1 MKKKIFLLCVIVA
14 ALICAFTVT
23 TLAVEVDGIDYSF
36 SEGEATVTPVNKSC
50 KLTVVDIPETVTY
63 EGVTYTV
70 TAIASQAFRS
80 NSSITS
86 VTIPSSVTTVG
97 DEAFYQCGSLTNA
110 VFEGADTAL
119 GNKIFMFCG
128 KLTSASLPTNITKIP
143 NGTFFGVGTSASPF
157 TIPNLSECTKLTTIG
172 EDCFRDSKEI
182 NISIPDTVTTIE
194 ERAFQAGC
202 SSGSI
207 SIGRNS
213 QLQVIGDN
221 AFTSCTAIKS
231 IYIPS
236 SVTSIGTGAFSGCGN
251 LTTFENFENCQIT
264 VIEASLF
271 EGLSK
276 LTSIKLPETVTT
288 IEHAFIGNKN
298 LNKVYI
304 PKSVTEIAD
313 TFLKSSW
320 EVAPTKIVF
329 VFTGSDASVLSTCQ
343 MIAGANVISASD
355 YDDSVSYSGIN
366 LVTGYSHCVTYFDGV
381 HEEYISAVSL
391 TSYLEKFELS
401 SQCKECGTPKETEEI
416 NPIFTCYG
424 YSYSETDVQE
434 GISIRYTVDFDSL
447 EIYESVSGIKLNYGL
462 FVTANKG
469 IGTSDVLDEEN
480 KALDGVVTAEISDT
494 GFFSFEIKLVGL
506 ENNQETAFAIG
517 TYVIEEKEN
526 EKEFVYLQLGE
537 PKESEKYYFA
547 SYNDIVSA
555 K

>member
-1 MKKKIFLLCVIVA
+1 MKKKIFLLGIIVV
-14 ALICAFTVT
+14 ALICAFTIT
-23 TLAVEVDGIDYSF
+23 TFAVDIDGIDYSF
-36 SEGEATVTPVNKSC
+36 SEGEATVTTVNKSC
-50 KLTVVDIPETVTY
+50 TLTVVDIPETVTY
-63 EGVTYTV
+63 EEVTYTV
-70 TAIASQAFRS
+70 TEIAKQAFKS

-128 KLTSASLPTNITKIP
+128 KLVSASIPANIEKIP
-143 NGTFFGVGTSASPF
+143 NSMFFGVGTSASPF

-182 NISIPDTVTTIE
+182 NISIPDSVTTIE
-194 ERAFQAGC
+194 ARAFQAGC
-202 SSGSI
+202 TNGSI
-207 SIGRNS
+207 SIGRDS

-221 AFTSCTAIKS
+221 AFTSCTALKS
-231 IYIPS
+231 IYVPS
-236 SVTSIGTGAFSGCGN
+236 SVTSIGTGAFGGCSNVTTIEN
-251 LTTFENFENCQIT
+251 LENCQIT
-264 VIEASLF
+264 VIKASLF
-271 EGLSK
+271 EGMTK
-276 LTSIKLPETVTT
+276 LTEGKIPETVTT
-288 IEHAFIGNKN
+288 IEHAFIGNKS

-329 VFTGSDASVLSTCQ
+329 VYTGSDASVLSACQ

-366 LVTGYSHCVTYFDGV
+366 LVTGYSHCVAYWDGV
-381 HEEYISAVSL
+381 HGEYISAIEL
-391 TSYLEKFELS
+391 TSYLEKFKLN

-416 NPIFTCYG
+416 DPIFTCYG

-434 GISIRYTVDFDSL
+434 GLSIRYTVDFDSL

-462 FVTANKG
+462 FVTANKN

-480 KALDGVVTAEISDT
+480 KALDGVVTAEISNT
-494 GFFSFEIKLVGL
+494 GFFSFEVKLVGL
-506 ENNQETAFAIG
+506 ENNQSTAFAIG
-517 TYVIEEKEN
+517 AYIVEAAESERN
-526 EKEFVYLQLGE
+526 FVYLQLGE
-537 PKESEKYYFA
+537 PAENQKYYFA